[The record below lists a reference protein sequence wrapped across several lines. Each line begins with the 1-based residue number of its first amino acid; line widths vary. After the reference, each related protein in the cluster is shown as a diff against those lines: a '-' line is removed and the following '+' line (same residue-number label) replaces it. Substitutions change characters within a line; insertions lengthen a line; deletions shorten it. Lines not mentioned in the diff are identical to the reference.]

1 TGAKSFPNDLYPAR
15 QTLHAGARMPP
26 MRTLIAATLLA
37 IAPSP
42 LMPQTITKYVRYSHA
57 GAVSYGILDGETVRE
72 LRGDLFANPSAT
84 GKTWK
89 LADVQLLAPVTP
101 SKVVAVG
108 LNYKSH
114 LGERP
119 AAEYP
124 GLFLKLPTSLTA
136 TNTDI
141 VLPSY

>member
-1 TGAKSFPNDLYPAR
+1 
-15 QTLHAGARMPP
+15 
-26 MRTLIAATLLA
+26 MRLSKAVTTILLA
-37 IAPSP
+37 TAPS
-42 LMPQTITKYVRYSHA
+42 LAMAQSVTKYVRYSHA
-57 GAVSYGILDGETVRE
+57 GSVSYGILDGETVRE

-141 VLPSY
+141 VLPPDARNTHYEGEMV